1 MMATLMVYEVI
12 DKAEKAKSKKDK
24 IEILKKNESWALKDI
39 LRGTYDSKVK
49 WNLPKGSPPYTPN
62 DGAHNAPSNLL
73 KRNVDFKY
81 FVEGGPGNKLPSY
94 KRESIFVGLIEAI
107 APEDALLVISMINKE
122 PPKGLTRKV
131 VEEAFPGLLQDNP

>member
-1 MMATLMVYEVI
+1 MMATLMVHEVI
-12 DKAEKAKSKKDK
+12 GQAEKAKSKKDK

-49 WNLPKGSPPYTPN
+49 WILPKGMPPYTPN
-62 DGAHNAPSNLL
+62 DGEHNAPSNLL
-73 KRNVDFKY
+73 KRNVDFRY
-81 FVEGGPGNKLPSY
+81 FVEGGAGAKLPSY
-94 KRESIFVGLIEAI
+94 KRESIFVGLIEAV

-122 PPKGLTRKV
+122 PLKGLPRKV

>member
-1 MMATLMVYEVI
+1 MATLMIYEVI
-12 DKAEKAKSKKDK
+12 GKAEKAKSKKDK
-24 IEILKKNESWALKDI
+24 IEILKQNESWALKDI

-49 WNLPKGSPPYTPN
+49 WNLPKGQPPYTPN
-62 DGAHNAPSNLL
+62 DGQYNAPSNLL